1 MIRPSIRCLIA
12 GLFSVL
18 PFAGVSVSAQPAVA
32 PAAPPIAISSCDVPQ
47 WRPAGAFPYWRP
59 WDYPVLGGG
68 VPVTDGITISYTNVS
83 TLVADRVLFAVNYR
97 GDKERIADVGT
108 FSPGATINHTF
119 GQFSGLAY
127 LGSRPNGCRVAA
139 IRFTDGT
146 AWRLHPMPH

>member
-1 MIRPSIRCLIA
+1 MNIIKLAAALSLALATAPLA
-12 GLFSVL
+12 
-18 PFAGVSVSAQPAVA
+18 ASAQTQ
-32 PAAPPIAISSCDVPQ
+32 PIAIRTCSVLQYQSAVG
-47 WRPAGAFPYWRP
+47 RPFWYP
-59 WDYPVLGGG
+59 WPARTFGSIY
-68 VPVTDGITISYTNVS
+68 TDGIQISYVNQTQKTAS
-83 TLVADRVLFAVNYR
+83 RVAFLVNYR
-97 GDKERIADVGT
+97 GDVEHVVDVGT